1 MIVKSS
7 KHRLP
12 HQNSSGQ
19 AMSEYLILVMLVA
32 AASTVVATKVGKTVV
47 AKLDTVNTSLSK
59 VTLKSVRGED

>member
-1 MIVKSS
+1 
-7 KHRLP
+7 
-12 HQNSSGQ
+12 
-19 AMSEYLILVMLVA
+19 VA